1 MNERFVLITG
11 ASRGLGKV
19 LSWRFA
25 KEGYGLCLVA
35 QKEKRLNEL
44 SIELKQQFKNEIQL
58 ISCDL
63 GNSMD
68 IDVLI
73 NKTLQKLPRLD
84 VLINNAA
91 IQGSIGPLWE
101 NDLDSW
107 KSVINVN
114 LMAPMALCRA
124 FVPWMEANAG
134 GSIINL
140 SGGGATGPRP
150 NFSAYASSKAAL
162 VRFSETLAEEVK
174 TKSISVNC
182 VAPGTMKTSMMN
194 EIIEKGSE
202 KSGEKEFSNA
212 EKVIGE
218 GGVSMD
224 HVADL
229 IVFLA
234 SKRNRRITGKLISA
248 VWDNWEEWPNHLD
261 ELNKSDVYSLRRITG
276 RERDMDW
283 GDR

>member
-174 TKSISVNC
+174 TQSISVNC

-261 ELNKSDVYSLRRITG
+261 EL
-276 RERDMDW
+276 
-283 GDR
+283 